1 MYYRWLCVSFWI
13 IRRSVKQLKIKEN
26 KENDFDLILNMI
38 WVNEKKQKNKQTRNR
53 LASSANFNGVKF
65 ISDALE
71 ISDTP
76 NLEAIVGQTTFV
88 LSKLPLYE
96 YEYVWIW
103 YQSGVKLML
112 NVPL

>member
-1 MYYRWLCVSFWI
+1 MIMCKFLNNSAFRKTTQNKRKQRKWFWF
-13 IRRSVKQLKIKEN
+13 
-26 KENDFDLILNMI
+26 DFEYDLSE
-38 WVNEKKQKNKQTRNR
+38 WKKNNNKQTRNR
-53 LASSANFNGVKF
+53 LASSVNFNGVKF
-65 ISDALE
+65 ISDPLE

-96 YEYVWIW
+96 YECVCIW